1 MQKYAIK
8 FFLCLV
14 IFIGLTAC
22 ASSVKQIDS
31 VTTEPSR
38 LIGQKYDGISVSLSE
53 EMKSKLSGNLTFNT
67 DEFKNTV
74 KNAVEGG
81 GLISSSSEYSIN
93 ILLTDIRI
101 RSVFNAIMFGFM
113 AGDDHLVGTVTITD
127 KNKKVL
133 KSFEVSASYALG
145 GLAGGQDSMRMSWL
159 YQKFAE
165 LTVAELKGQKST

>member
-1 MQKYAIK
+1 MQKSAMQVLLY
-8 FFLCLV
+8 LV
-14 IFIGLTAC
+14 ILIGLTAC
-22 ASSVKQIDS
+22 ASSVKRADS
-31 VTTEPSR
+31 VTTEPNW
-38 LIGQKYDGISVSLSE
+38 LIGQKYGGISVSLSE

-67 DEFKNTV
+67 DEFKNTI
-74 KNAVEGG
+74 KNAAEGG
-81 GLISSSSEYSIN
+81 GLISPTSEYSIH
-93 ILLTDIRI
+93 ILLTDIRV
-101 RSVFNAIMFGFM
+101 RSVFNAVMFGFM

-165 LTVAELKGQKST
+165 LTVAELKGQKSA

>member
-1 MQKYAIK
+1 MKKSVMQVLLYLII
-8 FFLCLV
+8 L
-14 IFIGLTAC
+14 IGLSAC
-22 ASSVKQIDS
+22 ASSVKQMDS
-31 VTTEPSR
+31 VTAESSR
-38 LIGQKYDGISVSLSE
+38 LIGQKYGGISVSLSE
-53 EMKSKLSGNLTFNT
+53 DMTSKLSGNLTFNT

-74 KNAVEGG
+74 KNTLQDG
-81 GLISSSSEYSIN
+81 GLISPTSEYSIN

-101 RSVFNAIMFGFM
+101 RSIFNAVMFGFM
-113 AGDDHLVGTVTITD
+113 AGNDHLIGTITITD

-165 LTVAELKGQKST
+165 LTVAELKGQKVA